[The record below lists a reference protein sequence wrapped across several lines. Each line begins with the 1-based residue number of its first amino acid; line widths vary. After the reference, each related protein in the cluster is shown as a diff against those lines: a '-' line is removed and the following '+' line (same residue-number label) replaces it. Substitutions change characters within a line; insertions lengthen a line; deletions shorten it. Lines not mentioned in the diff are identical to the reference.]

1 MTHASNLPQRRNMS
15 QAEQTISI
23 IAGTLLGLWA
33 LRRAPLGVILTVIGG
48 FLIYRGTTAHCPIYA
63 LMDITIPQHDL
74 AVSQTPSEEQIDATL
89 GDSFPAS
96 DPPGWTSGSSF
107 TQVDR

>member
-1 MTHASNLPQRRNMS
+1 MQASNLPQRRNIS

-23 IAGTLLGLWA
+23 VAGTLIGLMA
-33 LRRAPLGVILTVIGG
+33 LRRAPLGVILAALGG
-48 FLIYRGTTAHCPIYA
+48 FLIYRGTTAHCPVYGT
-63 LMDITIPQHDL
+63 LGITLPQHDIV
-74 AVSQTPSEEQIDATL
+74 ASQTPSEEQIDATL

-107 TQVDR
+107 TQVDQ